1 MSLMRAVEKFD
12 FARGNKFSTYAS
24 WAIVKNY
31 ARSIPEES
39 HHRDRFVTGH
49 EEMFEAATDS
59 RMDEQELELAQK
71 TLRQTVRGMLD
82 RLDARERLIIE
93 RRFGLSGG
101 EECTL
106 ESLGRELGITKER
119 VRQIE
124 ARAQEKIRRMASQE
138 QIEMPNR

>member
-1 MSLMRAVEKFD
+1 
-12 FARGNKFSTYAS
+12 
-24 WAIVKNY
+24 
-31 ARSIPEES
+31 
-39 HHRDRFVTGH
+39 
-49 EEMFEAATDS
+49 
-59 RMDEQELELAQK
+59 
-71 TLRQTVRGMLD
+71 MLD